1 MPTKW
6 KAKIKIKMKKFFIVA
21 LLGITSLIYS
31 QKTHHEGI
39 WLAYTG
45 QFKFS
50 NRVGVHVEAQNR
62 NYGLFETN
70 IQNLYRAGLN
80 FYVAPQT
87 SLTVGYALVDT
98 YNSGFGEY
106 FKEDRIWE
114 QLQFYHDAI
123 TDNSTMLHR
132 FRLEQRWVESLALNE
147 MVYQNRLRYMNRM
160 LIHLAELKNEKS
172 IYGVVQNELFIPLGE
187 NKITTNFLD
196 QNRLTL
202 GAGINFNNKTRI
214 ELGYLNQ
221 FLNPFSDHEIINH
234 NLSLAVFQSLNLMAK
249 KAE

>member
-1 MPTKW
+1 
-6 KAKIKIKMKKFFIVA
+6 MKNYFLATFI
-21 LLGITSLIYS
+21 LIVTIVGA
-31 QKTHHEGI
+31 QNKTHHEGV
-39 WLAYTG
+39 WLAYAG

-50 NRVGVHVEAQNR
+50 NRIGVHLEAQNR

-87 SLTVGYALVDT
+87 TVTVGYALVDT
-98 YNSGFGEY
+98 YNVGFKEY

-114 QLQFYHDAI
+114 QLQFYHAAI
-123 TDNSTMLHR
+123 TENSSMLHR

-147 MVYQNRLRYMNRM
+147 VVYQNRLRYMNRM
-160 LIHLAELKNEKS
+160 LIHFAELKNEKF
-172 IYGVVQNELFIPLGE
+172 IYGVVQDELFIPLGE

-221 FLNPFSDHEIINH
+221 FLNPFSDNEIMNH
-234 NLSLAVFQSLNLMAK
+234 NLSFSVFQSLSLK
-249 KAE
+249 KN

>member
-1 MPTKW
+1 
-6 KAKIKIKMKKFFIVA
+6 MKNYFLGLFIVVS
-21 LLGITSLIYS
+21 ISVFS
-31 QKTHHEGI
+31 QTKTHNEGV

-50 NRVGVHVEAQNR
+50 NRIGIHLEAQNR

-87 SLTVGYALVDT
+87 TVTVGYALVDT
-98 YNSGFGEY
+98 YDWDFKTY
-106 FKEDRIWE
+106 LKEDRVWE
-114 QLQFYHDAI
+114 QLQFYHAAI

-147 MVYQNRLRYMNRM
+147 IVYQNRLRYMNRM

-196 QNRLTL
+196 QNRFTVGVGL
-202 GAGINFNNKTRI
+202 NFNNKTRI

-221 FLNPFSDHEIINH
+221 FLNPFSDNEIMNH
-234 NLSLAVFQSLNLMAK
+234 NLSFALFQSLSLIRK
-249 KAE
+249 KQE

>member
-1 MPTKW
+1 MY
-6 KAKIKIKMKKFFIVA
+6 KISSLM
-21 LLGITSLIYS
+21 LLLLSSLTFA
-31 QKTHHEGI
+31 QTKTHHEGI

-50 NRVGVHVEAQNR
+50 NRIGLHLEAQNR

-87 SLTVGYALVDT
+87 SVSVGYALVDT
-98 YNSGFGEY
+98 YNAGFNEY

-114 QLQFYHDAI
+114 QLQFYHEAI
-123 TDNSTMLHR
+123 TDNSSMLHR

-147 MVYQNRLRYMNRM
+147 VVYQNRLRYMNRM
-160 LIHLAELKNEKS
+160 LIHLMELKTEKS
-172 IYGVVQNELFIPLGE
+172 FYGVIQNEIFIPLGQ
-187 NKITTNFLD
+187 NKITANFLD
-196 QNRLTL
+196 QNRLTI
-202 GAGINFNNKTRI
+202 GVGINFNNKTRI

-221 FLNPFSDHEIINH
+221 FLNPFSDNEIMIH
-234 NLSLAVFQSLNLMAK
+234 NLSFALYQNLSLIPK
-249 KAE
+249 KND